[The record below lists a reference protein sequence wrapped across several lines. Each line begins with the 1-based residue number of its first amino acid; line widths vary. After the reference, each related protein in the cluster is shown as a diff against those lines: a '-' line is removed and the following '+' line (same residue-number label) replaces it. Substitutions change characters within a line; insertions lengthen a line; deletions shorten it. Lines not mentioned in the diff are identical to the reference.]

1 MKNTIL
7 TLFIPISF
15 FVIVD
20 QTLKSFNEKPI
31 ANVSIDH
38 EDVEIKFVPTHS
50 LYQKRCVREDVLVYC
65 ASLDSLTTVSI
76 PREEIEIEF
85 IADGQ

>member
-1 MKNTIL
+1 MKNIIL
-7 TLFIPISF
+7 STLIALFFLSF
-15 FVIVD
+15 FFS
-20 QTLKSFNEKPI
+20 KKPL

-38 EDVEIKFVPTHS
+38 EDVEIKFVPIHS
-50 LYQKRCVREDVLVYC
+50 LYQKRCIREDVLVYC
-65 ASLDSLTTVSI
+65 ASLDSLTSVSI